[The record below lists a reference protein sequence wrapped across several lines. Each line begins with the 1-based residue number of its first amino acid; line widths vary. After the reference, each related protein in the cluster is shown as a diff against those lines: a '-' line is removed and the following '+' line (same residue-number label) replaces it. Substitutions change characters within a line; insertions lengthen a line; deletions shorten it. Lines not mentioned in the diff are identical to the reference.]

1 MSYSAQIYFKKH
13 IKTAHDAFLFIQKVK
28 DSFTQTE
35 FIKLKE
41 WFLKDELSIYNF
53 ETDHLKKRFVTEN
66 ISRTALSFLY
76 FPYYNMV
83 AVIWNYSS
91 SDKLN
96 QLFDGSFYFQN
107 SSDQNYKF
115 DDYKFFP
122 TKLRNDIQITHQHE
136 KEIKEYFM
144 LDEEEWKENSTYYQ
158 LSYRYKLLV
167 RQLGLNKLFRTSD
180 PDKHSYY
187 SVNID
192 LFDSP
197 DYNTTHRQ
205 TVERFVKRTNW

>member
-13 IKTAHDAFLFIQKVK
+13 ITTAQDAFLFIDKVK
-28 DSFTQTE
+28 NSFTQIE

-41 WFLKDELSIYNF
+41 WFLKDELAIYNF
-53 ETDHLKKRFVTEN
+53 ETDRLKERFITEN

-83 AVIWNYSS
+83 AVIWNYPS

-107 SSDQNYKF
+107 GSDQNYKF

-122 TKLRNDIQITHQHE
+122 AKLRNDIQITQQHK
-136 KEIKEYFM
+136 KEIKEYFT
-144 LDEEEWKENSTYYQ
+144 LDDEDWEEDSTYYK

-167 RQLGLNKLFRTSD
+167 QHLGLNKLFRTSD
-180 PDKHSYY
+180 PDEHSYY

-192 LFDSP
+192 LFDAP
-197 DYNTTHRQ
+197 NYDPAHRQ
-205 TVERFVKRTNW
+205 AVEKFVKRTN

>member
-13 IKTAHDAFLFIQKVK
+13 IASASDAFAFIDKVK
-28 DSFTQTE
+28 KTFTQTE

-41 WFLKDELSIYNF
+41 WFLKDELLIYNF
-53 ETDHLKKRFVTEN
+53 ETDRLKERFVTEN
-66 ISRTALSFLY
+66 VSRTALSFLY

-83 AVIWNYSS
+83 AVIWNYPS

-107 SSDQNYKF
+107 GSDQNYKF

-122 TKLRNDIQITHQHE
+122 AKLRNDIQVTPQHE

-144 LDEEEWKENSTYYQ
+144 LDEEEWKEDATYYK

-167 RQLGLNKLFRTSD
+167 KQLGLNKLFRTSD
-180 PDKHSYY
+180 PDEHRYHL
-187 SVNID
+187 VNID
-192 LFDSP
+192 LFEQP
-197 DYNTTHRQ
+197 DYSPEHRSA
-205 TVERFVKRTNW
+205 VKRFVKLL

>member
-41 WFLKDELSIYNF
+41 WFSQDELSIYNF

-107 SSDQNYKF
+107 GSDKI
-115 DDYKFFP
+115 
-122 TKLRNDIQITHQHE
+122 TKLMTINSFQLNCETISRLHINMKKKSKNISCLMRKIGKKIQPI
-136 KEIKEYFM
+136 I
-144 LDEEEWKENSTYYQ
+144 S
-158 LSYRYKLLV
+158 
-167 RQLGLNKLFRTSD
+167 
-180 PDKHSYY
+180 
-187 SVNID
+187 
-192 LFDSP
+192 
-197 DYNTTHRQ
+197 
-205 TVERFVKRTNW
+205 